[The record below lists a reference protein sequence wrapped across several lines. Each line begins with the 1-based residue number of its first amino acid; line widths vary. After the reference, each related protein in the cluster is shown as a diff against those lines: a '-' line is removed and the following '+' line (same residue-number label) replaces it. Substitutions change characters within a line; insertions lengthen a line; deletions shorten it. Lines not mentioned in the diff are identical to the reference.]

1 MQTDDAPLI
10 VGFVADIM
18 FTTQIDRVASHLD
31 FRTHW
36 IEQADYFGHEEIADP
51 PGEPVHG
58 RTAAMVDF
66 LSAQQPA
73 LLLVD
78 LANSA
83 VPWQSWLPI
92 IKSSPATRRI
102 PVLAFGPHVDEA
114 AMQAARDVGADR
126 VVSRGRFT
134 ASMPDLIAQTAH
146 TTNYD
151 AVLKP
156 CQEALHPDAV
166 RGIALFNQREFYEAH
181 HGLEDAWNADQ
192 GPGRDL
198 YRSILQVAVA
208 YLQIERRNYR
218 GAVKMF
224 LRVRQWLAPLPDVCR
239 GVDVAQLRSDA
250 ETAYAALLE
259 LGEGG
264 VGEFDSTLMKP
275 VVLVSAE
282 KDLTL

>member
-1 MQTDDAPLI
+1 
-10 VGFVADIM
+10 M

-36 IEQADYFGHEEIADP
+36 IEQADYFGHEEIADR

-78 LANSA
+78 LAYSA

-102 PVLAFGPHVDEA
+102 PVLAFGPHVDEV

-166 RGIALFNQREFYEAH
+166 RGIALLTNVNSMKPITDWKM
-181 HGLEDAWNADQ
+181 HGTRIK
-192 GPGRDL
+192 GRAVICTGQFC
-198 YRSILQVAVA
+198 RVAVA

-224 LRVRQWLAPLPDVCR
+224 CVYASGLPPC
-239 GVDVAQLRSDA
+239 
-250 ETAYAALLE
+250 
-259 LGEGG
+259 
-264 VGEFDSTLMKP
+264 LMF
-275 VVLVSAE
+275 VVVSMWPNCGRMQ
-282 KDLTL
+282 KRHMLPCWN